1 MEGALHGILDAWE
14 DTRIEADEYSELDDT
29 RVLVFNHLS
38 GRGKRSGLDVSQM
51 QRNGAAILHVSD
63 GKITKYVSYNDRE
76 RAFADLGI
84 AE

>member
-1 MEGALHGILDAWE
+1 
-14 DTRIEADEYSELDDT
+14 
-29 RVLVFNHLS
+29 
-38 GRGKRSGLDVSQM
+38 M

-76 RAFADLGI
+76 HALADLSL